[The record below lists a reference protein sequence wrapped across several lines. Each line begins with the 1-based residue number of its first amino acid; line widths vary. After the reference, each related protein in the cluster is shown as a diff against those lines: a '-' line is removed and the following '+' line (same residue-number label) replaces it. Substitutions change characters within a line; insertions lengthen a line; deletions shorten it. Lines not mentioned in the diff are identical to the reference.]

1 MDQPLA
7 QTLAQEILA
16 KLPDGILITDS
27 EHHVIWRND
36 AMQSLLC
43 ADMPAENPDQP
54 LFETAILP
62 FLTAQGTFPLFDG
75 DSEQQ
80 RWLHHSSLALDNGQ
94 RVHIYKDISE
104 TKYFQ
109 RERDHLIEQLRS
121 YVSIDPLTGL
131 LTESALVQGLEPLVS
146 LSRRYDKPLSLAVL
160 TLANLDQLHIEG
172 RPLDS
177 DLVRVAVSQILKD
190 QMRWADLI
198 AITAVGQ
205 FVLVLPETTKE
216 SAQRLADKLHSKL
229 SPLPSSAELSLP
241 QVDLHSSIHVTEW
254 TRSDSA
260 QTLLARALA
269 A

>member
-7 QTLAQEILA
+7 QSLAQEILA
-16 KLPDGILITDS
+16 KLPDGILITNS
-27 EHHVIWRND
+27 EHQVTWRNH
-36 AMQSLLC
+36 AMQSLLS
-43 ADMPAENPDQP
+43 ADLPAGDPGEP
-54 LFETAILP
+54 LFETTILP
-62 FLTAQGTFPLFDG
+62 FLSAQGTFPLFDAE
-75 DSEQQ
+75 SERQ
-80 RWLHHSSLALDNGQ
+80 RWLHHSSLALDDGQ
-94 RVHIYKDISE
+94 RVHIYKDVSE

-109 RERDHLIEQLRS
+109 RERDHLIEQLSS
-121 YVSIDPLTGL
+121 YVIVDPLTGL

-198 AITAVGQ
+198 AITNDGQ
-205 FVLVLPETTKE
+205 FVLVLPETTRE
-216 SAQRLADKLHSKL
+216 SAQRLADKLHNKL

-241 QVDLHSSIHVTEW
+241 QVDLRSQIQVTEW

-260 QTLLARALA
+260 QTLIARALA